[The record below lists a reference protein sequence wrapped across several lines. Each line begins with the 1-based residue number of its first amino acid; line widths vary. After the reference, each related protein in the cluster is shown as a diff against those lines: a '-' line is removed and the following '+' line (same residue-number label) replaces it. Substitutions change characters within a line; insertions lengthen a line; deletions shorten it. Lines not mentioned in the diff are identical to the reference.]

1 MEEGEWRAD
10 IVDDKSEARLQL
22 LWQLLSKQSENE
34 RKDSSMVIDTVA
46 WDMVII
52 QVIDTLIGQNV
63 LILSSDWSKCFKSLL
78 IGH

>member
-10 IVDDKSEARLQL
+10 IVDDKSADRLQL

-52 QVIDTLIGQNV
+52 QVILFCV
-63 LILSSDWSKCFKSLL
+63 WSKCLNTLF
-78 IGH
+78 